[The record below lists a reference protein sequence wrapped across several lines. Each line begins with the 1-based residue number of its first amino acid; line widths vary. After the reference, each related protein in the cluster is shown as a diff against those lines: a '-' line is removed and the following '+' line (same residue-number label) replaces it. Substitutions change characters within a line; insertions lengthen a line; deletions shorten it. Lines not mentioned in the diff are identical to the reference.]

1 MWRKLPNPNPLTIGL
16 DTWVEDSRLHVEH
29 VHKHNQWNLII
40 EHVTSADQGDYEC
53 QVSMKERSLRKNI
66 QLEVIG
72 ESKLQALVYDIL
84 LSTTAVFSYAIGSRK
99 TVS

>member
-1 MWRKLPNPNPLTIGL
+1 MCQIVWRKLPDPNPLTIGL
-16 DTWVEDSRLHVEH
+16 DTWVEDTRLHVEH
-29 VHKHNQWNLII
+29 VHKRNQWNLII

-72 ESKLQALVYDIL
+72 ERAEGGGRGVLVG
-84 LSTTAVFSYAIGSRK
+84 VR
-99 TVS
+99 V